1 MASYG
6 GPYTNDFGVSHALVQ
21 LPIYAVV
28 DGVRSTTQADFDQTF
43 IPASLAAVIGAP
55 GSFGCSIPETLRYAK
70 AYYAPDAWLH
80 IPIPWPGGTAEF
92 NQFFTELIAI
102 PEVLVTE
109 LEGERVDCFWTD
121 HYANQP

>member
-43 IPASLAAVIGAP
+43 FPAALAAVIGAP
-55 GSFGCSIPETLRYAK
+55 GSFGSGLDRLRLKLRQA
-70 AYYAPDAWLH
+70 
-80 IPIPWPGGTAEF
+80 
-92 NQFFTELIAI
+92 
-102 PEVLVTE
+102 
-109 LEGERVDCFWTD
+109 
-121 HYANQP
+121 